1 MDEKKFLQDVKLVSD
16 RSVLVI
22 VDMKNEL
29 CTCFCGSERA
39 SGSQMPASLLI
50 AKDETKRL

>member
-22 VDMKNEL
+22 VDMENEL